1 MRKLTDEDRDI
12 LRYPSSSFFEIE
24 LPEDLLNVASLRLFD
39 WAFPCNY
46 NTFSGFFSNTKMTF
60 KINNPYDPNIH
71 SVGNLLIEKIFE
83 YLKNSSEMLASEGFE
98 LAMKQALIIAQID
111 KAWAIGLSI
120 LGLILL
126 ILAIFFIFR
135 EDGNYDD
142 PMLASLLG
150 SGCVIS
156 WVIAA
161 LLYTESVYYSLNP
174 EFQAVKILFHL
185 ITGNN

>member
-1 MRKLTDEDRDI
+1 MT
-12 LRYPSSSFFEIE
+12 
-24 LPEDLLNVASLRLFD
+24 PEQ
-39 WAFPCNY
+39 
-46 NTFSGFFSNTKMTF
+46 
-60 KINNPYDPNIH
+60 I
-71 SVGNLLIEKIFE
+71 IEKIFE

-98 LAMKQALIIAQID
+98 LAMKQALITAQID

-135 EDGNYDD
+135 EDGNYND
-142 PMLASLLG
+142 PTLASLLG